1 MLFEINVEGRV
12 VRVRPQGAVWSQQ
25 DGWIELD
32 RIQAKSLV
40 EKIVEHRVWENDE
53 SEPEDG

>member
-1 MLFEINVEGRV
+1 MFEINVEGRV